1 MLKTI
6 TGTTRIAVDSF
17 VEDVVN
23 YISIR
28 GPERFKWLYDAAE
41 NILWV
46 QVYAAWG
53 WWIGER
59 SRQPQR
65 GLMEYKSVVIQ
76 LEERQNKYVV
86 ETKVIP
92 ISGEMRKCTGIH
104 LGHAFKCALEVPDR
118 LSLHEEIGDIGED
131 YV

>member
-1 MLKTI
+1 MLKTV
-6 TGTTRIAVDSF
+6 TGSTRIAVDGF

-28 GPERFKWLYDAAE
+28 GPERFKWLYDAEE

-53 WWIGER
+53 FWRSER
-59 SRQPQR
+59 IRQGR
-65 GLMEYKSVVIQ
+65 GSMEYTSIVIQ
-76 LEERQNKYVV
+76 LEERQNKYVID
-86 ETKVIP
+86 TKAIP
-92 ISGEMRKCTGIH
+92 IAGEMRKCTGIH
-104 LGHAFKCALEVPDR
+104 LGRAFKCGLEVPDR

-131 YV
+131 YT